1 MKCNYRWDLFMTMF
15 WSFALG
21 VDTTLAIY
29 AGKSWWF
36 VVVNI
41 MFLLMYAAFMYG
53 YHKHIK

>member
-1 MKCNYRWDLFMTMF
+1 MTIF